1 MDPLLVTGGLAFA
14 GAGACY
20 LIIKRM
26 NKAPRIE
33 KAKVRVTNFEYDY
46 LEKKFHVTLLNTSRK
61 VQDLGTLTL
70 RQMVLPTVDAPE
82 GMMAGNAV
90 GRQMFDMLSESE
102 GVAPLEPCEERR
114 IEFSLMTDYNYG
126 SMDVEVKGNRI
137 SLPNPKLTSK
147 PFSLKTALEQK
158 AKEAE
163 DVVKAMP
170 EPMED
175 PIAVPLP
182 LEIPEPP
189 PLRPIEKPEGES
201 DPDPDGNVCKMLQ
214 QSNSIALETNWKDF
228 TIVTMDRPQPIQTPT
243 LGLAR
248 ILEASGM
255 SEKELIYLVISHLN
269 QEQVSI
275 ETRIASLEEF
285 L

>member
-1 MDPLLVTGGLAFA
+1 
-14 GAGACY
+14 
-20 LIIKRM
+20 
-26 NKAPRIE
+26 
-33 KAKVRVTNFEYDY
+33 
-46 LEKKFHVTLLNTSRK
+46 
-61 VQDLGTLTL
+61 
-70 RQMVLPTVDAPE
+70 
-82 GMMAGNAV
+82 
-90 GRQMFDMLSESE
+90 
-102 GVAPLEPCEERR
+102 
-114 IEFSLMTDYNYG
+114 
-126 SMDVEVKGNRI
+126 
-137 SLPNPKLTSK
+137 
-147 PFSLKTALEQK
+147 
-158 AKEAE
+158 
-163 DVVKAMP
+163 
-170 EPMED
+170 MED

>member
-163 DVVKAMP
+163 M
-170 EPMED
+170 
-175 PIAVPLP
+175 
-182 LEIPEPP
+182 
-189 PLRPIEKPEGES
+189 
-201 DPDPDGNVCKMLQ
+201 
-214 QSNSIALETNWKDF
+214 
-228 TIVTMDRPQPIQTPT
+228 
-243 LGLAR
+243 
-248 ILEASGM
+248 
-255 SEKELIYLVISHLN
+255 
-269 QEQVSI
+269 
-275 ETRIASLEEF
+275 
-285 L
+285 